1 MASPSASVAFEDVV
15 IDAPGHR
22 LLRGGVEQPLEPKAF
37 AVLALL
43 ASDPGKAFSRDDI
56 LDAVWGH
63 RHVTPGVLNRVV
75 TLLRQALENDPQA
88 PRWLHTV
95 HGVGYR
101 FDLPGET
108 MARTIASSVLPAALG
123 PGCDSRPSLAVL
135 PFRFVGHAARHRGL
149 GSAFADELITELS
162 RLHWLFVSARGSSFR
177 FNAANADLM
186 EVGRLLGVRYCVC
199 GTLEIRG
206 SRLVILVDLI
216 ETGSGSIIW
225 GERFAGDIGE
235 LHALRE
241 TVRMHVLTELDLRI
255 PLHEANLAHARL
267 PDDLDA
273 WGAFHLGLRHVYR
286 FNPSD
291 CDVALLWFRRAVALD
306 PNFARAHAGL
316 SFAHFQ
322 NAFMHHSEDVAGET
336 RLARLSAE
344 RGIELDPLDPFVNF
358 TMGRSYWLEGD
369 IAGGLGWLQRATDLS
384 PNYAQGIYARAFCEV
399 MSGHPMTARQHTDLA
414 MRLSPLD
421 PLHYA
426 MQSVRAFSHISL
438 GENGLAAQW
447 ASRAASSP
455 GAHEL
460 IALIAAAACAL
471 NGDRLGAAGWAAN
484 ARMRNSALTRED
496 FFRAFPIS
504 KPDMRASVD
513 IALTGI
519 GF

>member
-1 MASPSASVAFEDVV
+1 
-15 IDAPGHR
+15 
-22 LLRGGVEQPLEPKAF
+22 
-37 AVLALL
+37 
-43 ASDPGKAFSRDDI
+43 
-56 LDAVWGH
+56 
-63 RHVTPGVLNRVV
+63 V

-95 HGVGYR
+95 HGMGYR
-101 FDLPGET
+101 FDLPIET
-108 MARTIASSVLPAALG
+108 TARMIAPGILPAALALG
-123 PGCDSRPSLAVL
+123 SDSRPSLAVL
-135 PFRFVGHAARHRGL
+135 PFRLVGHAARHRAL

-199 GTLEIRG
+199 GTLEMRG
-206 SRLVILVDLI
+206 SRVAILVDLV

-241 TVRMHVLTELDLRI
+241 TVRMHVLAELDLRI

-286 FNPSD
+286 FNPGD
-291 CDVALLWFRRAVALD
+291 CSVALGWFQRAVALD

-316 SFAHFQ
+316 SFVHFQ
-322 NAFMHHSEDVAGET
+322 NAFMRHSEDIAGET
-336 RLARLSAE
+336 RFARLSAE
-344 RGIELDPLDPFVNF
+344 RGMELDPLDPFVNF
-358 TMGRSYWLEGD
+358 TMGRTYWLEGD
-369 IAGGLGWLQRATDLS
+369 IAGGLGWLERATDLS

-399 MSGHPMTARQHTDLA
+399 MSGHPIAARQHTDLA

-421 PLHYA
+421 PLLYA
-426 MQSVRAFSHISL
+426 MQSARAFSHISL
-438 GENGLAAQW
+438 GENGPAAEW

-471 NGDRLGAAGWAAN
+471 NGDPSGATGWATN

-504 KPDMRASVD
+504 PPDMRGSID
-513 IALTGI
+513 IALAEV

>member
-1 MASPSASVAFEDVV
+1 MPSPSVSVAFDDVV
-15 IDAPGHR
+15 IDNLGHR
-22 LLRGGVEQPLEPKAF
+22 LLRCGVQRPLEPKAF

-43 ASDPGKAFSRDDI
+43 ASEPGKAFSRDDI

-63 RHVTPGVLNRVV
+63 RHVTPGVLNRIV
-75 TLLRQALENDPQA
+75 TLLRQALEDDPQA

-95 HGVGYR
+95 HGMGYR
-101 FDLPGET
+101 FDLPVEAA
-108 MARTIASSVLPAALG
+108 ARAITPSIQPAALA
-123 PGCDSRPSLAVL
+123 PGSDARPSLAVL
-135 PFRFVGHAARHRGL
+135 PFRVVGHAARHRAL

-162 RLHWLFVSARGSSFR
+162 RLRWLFVSARGSSFR
-177 FNAANADLM
+177 FNAANADFM
-186 EVGRLLGVRYCVC
+186 EIGRLLGVRYCVR
-199 GTLEIRG
+199 GTLEMYG
-206 SRLVILVDLI
+206 SRVAILVDLI

-267 PDDLDA
+267 PDGLDA

-286 FNPSD
+286 FNPGD
-291 CDVALLWFRRAVALD
+291 CNVALGWFQRAAALD

-316 SFAHFQ
+316 SFVHFQ
-322 NAFMHHSEDVAGET
+322 NAFMHHSEDIAGET
-336 RLARLSAE
+336 RLARRSAE
-344 RGIELDPLDPFVNF
+344 RGMELDPLDPFVNF

-369 IAGGLGWLQRATDLS
+369 MASGLGWLRRATDLS

-399 MSGHPMTARQHTDLA
+399 MSGHPMAARRHTDLA

-421 PLHYA
+421 PLLYA
-426 MQSVRAFSHISL
+426 MQSARAFSHISL
-438 GENGLAAQW
+438 GENGPAAEW

-471 NGDRLGAAGWAAN
+471 NGDRPGARGWAAN
-484 ARMRNSALTRED
+484 ARMRNNALTRED

-504 KPDMRASVD
+504 KPDMRESVGL
-513 IALTGI
+513 ALAEV